1 MCLLVLSCGLTS
13 EKLIASFHVMQSRQ
27 TNTRTLYKLFEGQFL
42 PQLSKN
48 YLVCSSAHG
57 APARGEGKRSPR
69 ARIKSVSSL
78 DNVAGGSMRT
88 TA

>member
-1 MCLLVLSCGLTS
+1 MRHFGFSCGLTFDEFMAS
-13 EKLIASFHVMQSRQ
+13 IRLIAKYAKK
-27 TNTRTLYKLFEGQFL
+27 RTHFEQDIESTV
-42 PQLSKN
+42 PSPTSKN
-48 YLVCSSAHG
+48 YLACSSAHG

-69 ARIKSVSSL
+69 ARINSVSSF